1 MKRSPL
7 AALTAIL
14 ASALLASGLVVFG
27 SAAPALAHDTLK
39 SSSPAKNAEVK
50 SLDEVK
56 LEFSAKVRM
65 PFVIVRGDGDAQHQ
79 SGKPEVDGAVVTQAV
94 KGPLPDGKYTIAY
107 RVVSSDGHPI
117 EGEIPF
123 RVKGAETPAPSPSP
137 SPSASGSAS
146 GSASA
151 SASEEPAATSAPT
164 SSAPAPAATEVTAT
178 EQAAVEQGATFPVW
192 LIIVI
197 GALVGIGIGFLLS
210 ARKKQP

>member
-7 AALTAIL
+7 AALTATL
-14 ASALLASGLVVFG
+14 ATALLASGLLLG
-27 SAAPALAHDTLK
+27 SAVPALAHDALK
-39 SSSPAKNAEVK
+39 RSSPAKNAVVE
-50 SLDEVK
+50 SLDEVE

-65 PFVIVRGDGDAQHQ
+65 PFVIVRGDGEAQHQ
-79 SGKPEVDGAVVTQAV
+79 SGKPEVDGAVVRQAV

-123 RVKGAETPAPSPSP
+123 RVKGAETPSPSP
-137 SPSASGSAS
+137 SVSASSSAASS
-146 GSASA
+146 GSS
-151 SASEEPAATSAPT
+151 SGSSEATLAA
-164 SSAPAPAATEVTAT
+164 SAPAPSAT
-178 EQAAVEQGATFPVW
+178 EQAAAEQGGTFPVW